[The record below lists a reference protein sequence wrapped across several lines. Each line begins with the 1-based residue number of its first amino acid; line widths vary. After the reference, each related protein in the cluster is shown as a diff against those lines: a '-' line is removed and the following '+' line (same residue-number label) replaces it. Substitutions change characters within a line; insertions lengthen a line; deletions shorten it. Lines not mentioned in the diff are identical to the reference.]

1 MDGYADS
8 SGARR
13 RPVHCRGL
21 LLRQD
26 REEPSQPEDAGRA
39 STGDQRQAGDPDP
52 YERRYAGAAGPAF
65 PHDGERRHGG
75 RAVSM
80 RTSTRPSKVT
90 TRQVFAIAG
99 PAMIAN
105 LTTPLIGIVSTT
117 AIGRLG
123 DATLLGGVAMA
134 SVLFDCIF
142 WLFAFLRMSTVAFT
156 AQSLGAGEPGEL
168 RAILV
173 RGFIVAALIGT
184 ALILLQVPLASI
196 LLGAMGGSEGVT
208 RAAKT
213 YFIIRIWSSPL
224 ALGNYV
230 MLGWLIGQARAKL
243 ALGMQISINL
253 INVAATVVLVL
264 VFDFGIAGAA
274 IAAVIAETAGL
285 VLGLL
290 IARHLSKGQFAASR
304 ALLFD
309 RAKLMRMLAVNR
321 DIMIRTASLIAAFL
335 FFTAQGARA
344 GDMTLAANAVLN
356 NFLLISAF
364 FLDGLA
370 NAAEQLCGRACGAR
384 DRDEFSGA
392 VRLVVFWGFG
402 FALAV
407 TGVFAL
413 FGPALIDLMTASP
426 DVRRI
431 ARDFL
436 LFVVA
441 SPALA
446 VFAFAFDGVYIGAT
460 WARDMRN
467 LMVASLAIFLAAWF
481 ALRSFGNAG
490 LWAALLVHYAARGGL
505 EAWRYPALLRKSFG

>member
-1 MDGYADS
+1 MHAPSPS
-8 SGARR
+8 SR
-13 RPVHCRGL
+13 
-21 LLRQD
+21 
-26 REEPSQPEDAGRA
+26 
-39 STGDQRQAGDPDP
+39 
-52 YERRYAGAAGPAF
+52 
-65 PHDGERRHGG
+65 
-75 RAVSM
+75 
-80 RTSTRPSKVT
+80 VT
-90 TRQVFAIAG
+90 TAQVFAIAG
-99 PAMIAN
+99 PAMVAN

-134 SVLFDCIF
+134 SVLFDCMF
-142 WLFAFLRMSTVAFT
+142 WLFGFLRMSTVAFT
-156 AQSLGAGEPGEL
+156 AQSLGSGEASEL

-173 RGFIVAALIGT
+173 RGLIVAALVGATLI
-184 ALILLQVPLASI
+184 ALQIPLAT
-196 LLGAMGGSEGVT
+196 LLLNAMGGSEGVT

-230 MLGWLIGQARAKL
+230 VLGWLIGQARAKL
-243 ALGMQISINL
+243 ALGMQISVNL

-274 IAAVIAETAGL
+274 IAALIAEAAGL
-285 VLGLL
+285 LLGLL

-344 GDMTLAANAVLN
+344 GDVTLAANAVLN

-370 NAAEQLCGRACGAR
+370 NAAEQLCGRAYGAR
-384 DRDEFSGA
+384 DRAGFSSA
-392 VRLVVFWGFG
+392 MRLVVVWGFA

-407 TGVFAL
+407 TAIFAL
-413 FGPALIDLMTASP
+413 FGTVLID
-426 DVRRI
+426 
-431 ARDFL
+431 F
-436 LFVVA
+436 
-441 SPALA
+441 
-446 VFAFAFDGVYIGAT
+446 
-460 WARDMRN
+460 
-467 LMVASLAIFLAAWF
+467 
-481 ALRSFGNAG
+481 
-490 LWAALLVHYAARGGL
+490 
-505 EAWRYPALLRKSFG
+505 